1 MPKYTFDFNFDL
13 DVYVKELEIEADSP
27 GEALDKLRSYSLDD
41 IIQEGYIKDFEIRYL
56 SYLVKENGWYDED
69 EED

>member
-27 GEALDKLRSYSLDD
+27 EEALAKLRSYSLDD
-41 IIQEGYIKDFEIRYL
+41 IIQEGYIKDFEIRDL
-56 SYLVKENGWYDED
+56 SYLVKEDGWYDED